1 MRFGI
6 GLLSRSRIRITSR
19 SKRLRPGVDYVLGW
33 GVNRDTLA
41 LEGGDIVFVPGLH
54 VTHAL
59 GEVIVVVAREF
70 SATRTLGGP
79 GFIREWDAARPRSV
93 TAPAL

>member
-1 MRFGI
+1 MN
-6 GLLSRSRIRITSR
+6 RSG
-19 SKRLRPGVDYVLGW
+19 RLRPGVDYVLGW
-33 GVNRDTLA
+33 GVDRDTFA
-41 LEGGDIVFVPGLH
+41 FEGGDVIFVPRLH
-54 VTHAL
+54 ITHAL

-79 GFIREWDAARPRSV
+79 GFIREWDAARTRSV